1 MKKVYFLVALAL
13 ASVST
18 SYAQKG
24 VVTSD
29 VDFLL
34 PWDLNVD
41 YKSNALTVAGTT
53 DANGNVRTATVT
65 MKYFS
70 LNAAGL
76 PKAYAKSGKWA
87 PVVLSNGGAVK
98 FYDCPE
104 YAYPNADNFELIDQ
118 PVIDEL
124 PEEMEDYWFEWGDCS
139 GYASAS
145 NSIDNDWVIEGKGNA
160 IYLDSYCVFGGTVS
174 GGSVEDPA
182 ELTIYCTN
190 KSQINTQF
198 GTKYDGTEFGSPFF
212 GTVYFKTLDG
222 YTTDSIF
229 FGSSFQPGNG
239 AMSAS
244 STNPLQSKGSYN
256 TNATIF
262 DITEANKPVLVFNFG
277 NPNIPAVVGE
287 GTIYAQRFPQF
298 NGSFAGEAVYD
309 CVINGGD
316 QYPAYNFEIYGSD
329 LVFNKP
335 VNYVSAEGNGTGY
348 AYCRSSAAIYVNSQ
362 EPAFSNILN
371 GFSQRGTG
379 ITGGT
384 GWWDTNY
391 SPNSGRV
398 NYLSAGYPYNTVGQ
412 MTWKNCYPAQGNVVR
427 FDFDNEGNADII
439 TVTGTYHMYA
449 YQNEVQIGL
458 PDNYQ
463 PKAGKYRVINGQIES
478 SAATYNDTI
487 GFEIWDNNGCS
498 YIIRSVKGGESVV
511 ASPAGYTSNGVT
523 YEKGETFIA
532 VPGDSIGSTTF
543 GYVGPNFGGTPFIS
557 YTKEDG
563 TIVWGNRPH
572 YVITEW
578 GFGSYKSG
586 LSEDEKNTEDPA
598 DYVSKTFAEGNLN
611 RDSLAWEEVWQK
623 FVADHPVSKAWETVS
638 LNDSSIIEGTMTDSI
653 FLTYSQYHGA
663 DGEVSGGHNWSW
675 QNASGYESVN
685 HGFPYAGAITKP
697 YYYYY
702 QNTIRMTNGASSN
715 YINEEG
721 DTLFVASVAQ
731 QTFPISITEKDT
743 ITEVKDI
750 WNYTF
755 DADGVTKIDSVAA
768 KDTVWAYKEIGKR
781 WYSAWSAKV
790 ADENGDSVQYRFNFK
805 NYLSDG
811 IIAVETQTTL
821 ADGEV
826 VVVTPAEDEV
836 EEIVN
841 QGAIDEINTGIKT
854 AEKELRIV
862 MARDIFSIDGIR
874 MNRAERGIYVVRT
887 TFSDGSVE
895 TKRVIIR

>member
-1 MKKVYFLVALAL
+1 MKKVYFLSALAL
-13 ASVST
+13 LSMSSAF
-18 SYAQKG
+18 AQKG
-24 VVTSD
+24 LVKKD

-41 YKSNALTVAGTT
+41 YKSTALTVT
-53 DANGNVRTATVT
+53 NATVT

-87 PVVLSNGGAVK
+87 PITLSNGGAVK
-98 FYDCPE
+98 FFDCPQ
-104 YAYPNADNFELIDQ
+104 YAYPNADNFEELDQ
-118 PVIDEL
+118 PIIDEL
-124 PEEMEDYWFEWGDCS
+124 PEEMEDYYFEWSDCS

-145 NSIDNDWVIEGKGNA
+145 GSIENDWVIEGTGNA
-160 IYLDSYCVFGGTVS
+160 IYLDSYCTFAGTVS
-174 GGSVEDPA
+174 GGSIEDPA

-190 KSQINTQF
+190 KSQINVQF
-198 GTKYDGTEFGSPFF
+198 GTSHDGTEYGTPFF
-212 GTVYFKTLDG
+212 GTVYLKTLEG
-222 YTTDSIF
+222 YSTDTIF
-229 FGSSFQPGNG
+229 IGSSFQPGNG
-239 AMSAS
+239 SFGNG
-244 STNPLQSKGSYN
+244 STNPLMAKQAYN
-256 TNATIF
+256 TNATLF
-262 DITEANKPVLVFNFG
+262 DITGANQPVLMFNYG
-277 NPNIPAVVGE
+277 NANIPPVVGE
-287 GTIYAQRFPQF
+287 GTIYAQRYPQF
-298 NGSFAGEAVYD
+298 NGWHAGEAVYD

-316 QYPAYNFEIYGSD
+316 AYPAYNFEIYGSD

-384 GWWDTNY
+384 GWWDCNY
-391 SPNSGRV
+391 SPNPGRV
-398 NYLSAGYPYNTVGQ
+398 NYLSAGYPYKTVGQ
-412 MTWKNCYPAQGNVVR
+412 MIWKNCYPAQGNVVR
-427 FDFDNEGNADII
+427 FDFDSEGNADVI
-439 TVTGTYHMYA
+439 TVTDTYHMYA
-449 YQNEVQIGL
+449 YQNEVQVAV

-463 PKAGKYRVINGQIES
+463 PKAGKYRVINGNIEA

-498 YIIRSVKGGESVV
+498 YVVRSVKGGEQVV
-511 ASPAGYTSNGVT
+511 ASPSGYMQNGNLI
-523 YEKGETFIA
+523 EPGQTFTA
-532 VPGDSIGSTTF
+532 VPGDSIGATTF
-543 GYVGPNFGGTPFIS
+543 GYVGPNFHGTDFIS
-557 YTKEDG
+557 YIKENGD
-563 TIVWGNRPH
+563 TIWGNRPH
-572 YVITEW
+572 FVIANW

-586 LSEDEKNTEDPA
+586 LSVDEKNTEDPA

-611 RDSLAWEEVWQK
+611 RDSLAWEEVWKK
-623 FVADHPVSKAWETVS
+623 FVADHPVSNAWETVA
-638 LNDSSIIEGTMTDSI
+638 LNDSSIVEGTMTDSI
-653 FLTYSQYHGA
+653 FLTYSYYRV
-663 DGEVSGGHNWSW
+663 DGEPSGAHSWSW
-675 QNASGYESVN
+675 QNGNGYESVN
-685 HGFPYAGAITKP
+685 HGFPYAGAITQP

-702 QNTIRMTNGASSN
+702 NNTVRMTNGLTAYQIS
-715 YINEEG
+715 EEG
-721 DTLFVASVAQ
+721 DTLSSVSIAQ

-743 ITEVKDI
+743 IIEVKDV

-755 DADGVTKIDSVAA
+755 DADGVTKLDSVAA

-781 WYSAWSAKV
+781 WYSAWSSKQM
-790 ADENGDSVQYRFNFK
+790 DENGDSVQYRFNFK

-811 IIAVETQTTL
+811 IIAIETQTTMV

-826 VVVTPAEDEV
+826 VLVTPAEDDV

-841 QGAIDEINTGIKT
+841 QDAIDEINTGIKT
-854 AEKELRIV
+854 AEKESCIA
-862 MARDIFSIDGIR
+862 MAREIFSLDGLR
-874 MNRAERGIYVVRT
+874 VNRAQRGVFVVRT